1 MAQNSLWPEIVY
13 GESGRSNM
21 MKMNGA
27 KSERSKVDGFGS
39 KWMVFVWKVDF

>member
-1 MAQNSLWPEIVY
+1 M
-13 GESGRSNM
+13 GESGLSNM
-21 MKMNGA
+21 RKMNGP